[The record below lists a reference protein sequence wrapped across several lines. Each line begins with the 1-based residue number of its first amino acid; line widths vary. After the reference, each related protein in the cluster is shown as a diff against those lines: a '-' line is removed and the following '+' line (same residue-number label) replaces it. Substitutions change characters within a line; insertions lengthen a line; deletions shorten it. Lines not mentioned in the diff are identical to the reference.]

1 MKVETKERPLVL
13 VGILGAV
20 CVVAGLAVG
29 FVYLATTDAIEAEL
43 ENARRAALL
52 VVHPE
57 ASPDG
62 FELVETDYE
71 AHGTRFTYYKVY
83 DKPLEDEEKT
93 LIGYACEGQAQGYSS
108 TIVVTVGVGTHAEV
122 ITGIKITRHQ
132 ETPGLGANC
141 EQVASNKYLWTMFS
155 KRDGAAPTEPWFQA
169 QFRERKVE
177 SLVPE
182 GKSFRDVRV
191 LSGATI
197 TTNAVVRATLDAVE
211 NFQRASGVGEAH
223 AVSGA
228 TKKKERGTFWGW
240 LMETVEPR
248 FEEWLKEWED
258 EEE

>member
-13 VGILGAV
+13 IGVLAAV

-43 ENARRAALL
+43 ESARRAALL

-71 AHGTRFTYYKVY
+71 AHGTRFTYYRVY
-83 DKPLEDEEKT
+83 DKPLEDEGRT

-108 TIVVTVGVGTHAEV
+108 TIVVTVGVGTHAKV
-122 ITGIKITRHQ
+122 ITGIKITWHQ

-169 QFRERKVE
+169 QFRKRKVE

-197 TTNAVVRATLDAVE
+197 TTNAVVRATLDAIGQLE
-211 NFQRASGVGEAH
+211 RGSGWTPD
-223 AVSGA
+223 AVSGG
-228 TKKKERGTFWGW
+228 TKKRDDESRDDSDATESPPHDGPG
-240 LMETVEPR
+240 
-248 FEEWLKEWED
+248 EEAE
-258 EEE
+258 